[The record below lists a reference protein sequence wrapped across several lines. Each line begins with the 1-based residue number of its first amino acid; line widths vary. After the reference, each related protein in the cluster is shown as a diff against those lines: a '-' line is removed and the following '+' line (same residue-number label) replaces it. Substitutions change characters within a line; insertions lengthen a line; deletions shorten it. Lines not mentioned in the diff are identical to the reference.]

1 MEVMACLEGQSD
13 KHFSSAFSKEYH
25 LRMKHEVDV
34 GLFLFKINENLK
46 NRINVHEKSS
56 GPGTVPAESGKSL
69 NSENRNLLAQSC
81 YCCKE

>member
-1 MEVMACLEGQSD
+1 
-13 KHFSSAFSKEYH
+13 
-25 LRMKHEVDV
+25 MKHEVDV

-69 NSENRNLLAQSC
+69 NSENRNLLA
-81 YCCKE
+81 